1 MADRPAAGE
10 WPSLDAGGWS
20 HQPGGNCPHCQIL
33 GIDFGED
40 DPDSDP
46 GVTYS
51 PPATGAIAPGAQS
64 DFDPWATRVR
74 PGSDSQL

>member
-10 WPSLDAGGWS
+10 WPPPDAGGWP

-46 GVTYS
+46 GATYP
-51 PPATGAIAPGAQS
+51 PPATGTITPGTRS

-74 PGSDSQL
+74 PRSNSQL